1 MGNPIK
7 HNYKCKSKKPCLIV
21 TKRGDNLCEIQNQE
35 PENCDLSCKPCKPCL
50 KVTKKGNDLVEL
62 QHPEHSEE
70 SSSECENVCEKPCF
84 VVVKNISYYAMIMN
98 AMIYMLFNIVKVT
111 HVINKFNYK
120 TYILIYLIRQT

>member
-84 VVVKNISYYAMIMN
+84 VVVKKGDELTKIHIGEPEHIILCDDNECHD
-98 AMIYMLFNIVKVT
+98 L
-111 HVINKFNYK
+111 HVIQHCEGDTCDKQ
-120 TYILIYLIRQT
+120 I